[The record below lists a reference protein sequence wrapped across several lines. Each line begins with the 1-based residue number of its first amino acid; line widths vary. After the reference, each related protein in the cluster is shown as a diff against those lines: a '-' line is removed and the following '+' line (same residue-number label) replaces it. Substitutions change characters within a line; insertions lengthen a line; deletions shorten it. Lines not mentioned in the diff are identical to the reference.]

1 MNVSNGLRLSAYMG
15 ERDHVAGRLACDV
28 LLDAWAKAGVGAG
41 VLLRGVEGFGLRH
54 RLHTEQLLTLSEDLP
69 VVAVAFDERG
79 RIEELVEPTLA
90 LMRHGLTTLEPTAL
104 LGGERAGEEL
114 ELTLLGDRGA
124 PYVDAV
130 EALRHAGLA
139 GARVLLGVDGVVHG
153 ERLRARFLRRNMRVP
168 VLMSGVGAAAAIAR
182 VLASPPQGFV
192 PLALTPVRICKRD
205 GALLA
210 RPPEPPV
217 GTACWQ
223 QLVVQ
228 TGERDVH
235 ERRPVH
241 GALVR
246 RLRHEGAA
254 GATALRALWG
264 YGGEHPPHG
273 ERMWSLTR
281 DVPVCTVVC
290 DTPDAIQRW
299 FDVVDELTAGT
310 GLVTSALV
318 PELRAAAPGGIEH
331 GGLSVR
337 AGGAAGRP
345 RSPG

>member
-1 MNVSNGLRLSAYMG
+1 MSVSDGLRLSVYMG
-15 ERDHVAGRLACDV
+15 ERDHVAGRLACEA
-28 LLDAWAKAGVGAG
+28 LLRAWARAGVRAG

-79 RIEELVEPTLA
+79 RIEALVEPTLA
-90 LMRHGLTTLEPTAL
+90 LMRHGLTTLEPTSL
-104 LGGERAGEEL
+104 LGIDDAGEEL
-114 ELTLLGDRGA
+114 ELTLLGYRGG
-124 PYVDAV
+124 PYVEAV
-130 EALRHAGLA
+130 DALRRAGLA
-139 GARVLLGVDGVVHG
+139 GARALLGVDGVVGG
-153 ERLRARFLRRNMRVP
+153 ERLRARFLTRNTRVP
-168 VLMSGVGAAAAIAR
+168 VLVSGVGAAVAIAR
-182 VLASPPQGFV
+182 VLASPPLGFV
-192 PLALTPVRICKRD
+192 PLALAPVRICKRD
-205 GALLA
+205 GVLLA
-210 RPPEPPV
+210 RPPAPPA
-217 GTACWQ
+217 GTTCWQ

-235 ERRPVH
+235 ERQPIH

-246 RLRHEGAA
+246 RLRREGAA

-290 DTPDAIQRW
+290 DTPEAIQRW
-299 FDVVDELTAGT
+299 FDVIDELTAGT
-310 GLVTSALV
+310 GLVTSALI
-318 PELRAAAPGGIEH
+318 PELRAAAPGGVEH
-331 GGLSVR
+331 GGLSGR
-337 AGGAAGRP
+337 AGCAAGRR